1 MESNPLAEYRTRLL
15 GQLLKST
22 EAFCAA
28 CRAARDPKKSANNDQ
43 WNIHQL
49 AQHVRDVNAQSYVPR
64 IRRTLAEDY
73 PAFVK
78 FDADAWAAGHYNA
91 DEPLEKILGELE
103 KNVRDVVAELKAQP
117 DSAWS
122 RLGHHDIHGD
132 RTLQIWVERSLEHI
146 REHLETVKAG
156 VKEG

>member
-28 CRAARDPKKSANNDQ
+28 CRAAKDPKQLPDKGQ

-73 PAFVK
+73 PAFAK
-78 FDADAWAAGHYNA
+78 FDADAWAAGHYDA

-103 KNVRDVVAELKAQP
+103 KNVRAVVDELKAQP
-117 DSAWS
+117 ASAWS
-122 RLGHHDIHGD
+122 RLGRHDIQGD
-132 RTLQIWVERSLEHI
+132 RTLQIWVERSLEHVQ
-146 REHLETVKAG
+146 EHLETVTANHD
-156 VKEG
+156 